1 MNRDSTNSLE
11 QELKAPAKLNRRMN
25 SFDETNFNEYDN
37 LLSELHLNR
46 HNSTFPITDLDL

>member
-11 QELKAPAKLNRRMN
+11 EELKAPAKLNRRMN

-46 HNSTFPITDLDL
+46 HNSTFPIADLDL